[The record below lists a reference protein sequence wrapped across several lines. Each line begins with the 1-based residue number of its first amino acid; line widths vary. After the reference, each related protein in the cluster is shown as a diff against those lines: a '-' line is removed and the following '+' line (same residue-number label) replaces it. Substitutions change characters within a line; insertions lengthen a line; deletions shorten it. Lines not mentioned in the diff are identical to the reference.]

1 MEFKKQT
8 NAIYYC
14 DYHLVITTKYR
25 KKVINQGLFEYFKI
39 KLKEIR
45 KYYPYLEI
53 KECNHNQDHIHILIS
68 IPPKVSVGSVVRI
81 IKSNT
86 ANKLK
91 SKFDFLK
98 QAYWGTESIWSKG
111 YFVSTVGIN
120 QRIIENYIK
129 NQTKEDS
136 GQAKLDL
143 G

>member
-53 KECNHNQDHIHILIS
+53 KECNHNQDHIHIRIPEEPEQGTVWKNHRVQQPVLSSDWKNPLINS
-68 IPPKVSVGSVVRI
+68 SSMR
-81 IKSNT
+81 
-86 ANKLK
+86 
-91 SKFDFLK
+91 
-98 QAYWGTESIWSKG
+98 
-111 YFVSTVGIN
+111 
-120 QRIIENYIK
+120 
-129 NQTKEDS
+129 
-136 GQAKLDL
+136 
-143 G
+143 